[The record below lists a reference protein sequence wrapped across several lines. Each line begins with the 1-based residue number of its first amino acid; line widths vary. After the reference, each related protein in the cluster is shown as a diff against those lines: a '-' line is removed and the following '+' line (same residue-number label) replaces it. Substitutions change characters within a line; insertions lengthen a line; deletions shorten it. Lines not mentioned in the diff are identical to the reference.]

1 MSTIIRGDKLTLS
14 HYLLSHLRDSNIQAE
29 LNLVISDIADAG
41 KKIAHEVQRSGLL
54 DLHGA
59 AGGKN
64 IHAEEVQK
72 LDDRSNEIV
81 KSILSENEQIVGLAS
96 EEEKDVVDVSGGRT
110 TGFIVAFDPL
120 DGSSNI
126 DINATVG
133 TIFSVLPSWADI
145 RADFLQPGR
154 SQLAS
159 GYVLYG
165 SSTVFVFTVGK
176 GVHEFTLDPDNGEFI
191 LTQENIKIPETAK
204 YISYN
209 EGNKTKFRGSE
220 AKAIDK
226 LVKNGGSSRYIG
238 ALVADFH
245 RTLLKGGIFLY
256 PAVSSDGGYIG
267 KLRMQY
273 EVKPL
278 AHVMHEAGG
287 VALINNEN
295 AMEVA
300 PDELHER
307 VPFVFGDKKIVN
319 KYQKYRYDT

>member
-1 MSTIIRGDKLTLS
+1 LKKEDKLTLS
-14 HYLLSHLRDSNIQAE
+14 HYLLTHLRDSNIQAE
-29 LNLVISDIADAG
+29 LNLIISDIAVAG
-41 KKIAHEVQRSGLL
+41 KKISHEVQRSGLL
-54 DLHGA
+54 GLHGA
-59 AGGKN
+59 AGGQN
-64 IHAEEVQK
+64 VHSEEVQK
-72 LDDRSNEIV
+72 LDDRTNEIM
-81 KSILSENEQIVGLAS
+81 KSILSNNEHIIGLAS
-96 EEEKDVVDVSGGRT
+96 EEEKDIVDVSRGHT

-126 DINATVG
+126 DINGTVG

-145 RADFLQPGR
+145 QKDFLQPGR

-159 GYVLYG
+159 GYVLYS
-165 SSTVFVFTVGK
+165 SSTVMVFTVGK
-176 GVHEFTLDPDNGEFI
+176 GVHEFTLDPDSKEFI
-191 LTQENIKIPETAK
+191 LTQENMKVPHTGK

-209 EGNKTKFRGSE
+209 EGHKAKFRDSE
-220 AKAIDK
+220 ADAINK
-226 LVKNGGSSRYIG
+226 LVKEIGSARYTG

-256 PAVSSDGGYIG
+256 PAVKSGDGYIG

-278 AHVMHEAGG
+278 AHIMHEADG
-287 VALINNEN
+287 VALINDEN

-307 VPFVFGDKKIVN
+307 VPFVFGDKKIIK
-319 KYQKYRYDT
+319 KYLEYRYDSK